1 MEPTQVIPL
10 KPERCSCGCQ
20 EFDERS
26 MKPIYIHQQIEL
38 PEIKMNVNHI
48 MLYKGPCLNCGKI
61 VKAMLPKKYQPGY
74 GPRLTALIAELSGI
88 LGDARKPVQTFCR
101 SVFGFHISVG
111 AIQKVIDRASEAIAP
126 IYDELG
132 RQARRAPV
140 NNIDETSFF
149 QNGKLR
155 WLWVMAN
162 PSVSFYMIH
171 TNRSKQA
178 FEELIRD
185 WNGALVSDNYGVY
198 RKWLQPRQSCLAHLI
213 RKARALTEMK
223 DQEIRLFGQGV
234 QTELQLLCHWGK
246 APPTLDEELAFIGRF
261 VTLLF
266 DHINRKDAAGKL
278 AGSLFRQVKS
288 LWTFLDEFGMEPTNN
303 RAERALRFAV
313 LYRKR
318 SKGAQSD
325 KGCRWVE
332 RILSIKETCR
342 IRAVSTFS
350 VLVDAVDSFF
360 KEQKPSLAWLA

>member
-1 MEPTQVIPL
+1 
-10 KPERCSCGCQ
+10 
-20 EFDERS
+20 
-26 MKPIYIHQQIEL
+26 
-38 PEIKMNVNHI
+38 
-48 MLYKGPCLNCGKI
+48 
-61 VKAMLPKKYQPGY
+61 
-74 GPRLTALIAELSGI
+74 
-88 LGDARKPVQTFCR
+88 
-101 SVFGFHISVG
+101 
-111 AIQKVIDRASEAIAP
+111 
-126 IYDELG
+126 
-132 RQARRAPV
+132 
-140 NNIDETSFF
+140 
-149 QNGKLR
+149 
-155 WLWVMAN
+155 
-162 PSVSFYMIH
+162 
-171 TNRSKQA
+171 
-178 FEELIRD
+178 
-185 WNGALVSDNYGVY
+185 
-198 RKWLQPRQSCLAHLI
+198 
-213 RKARALTEMK
+213 MK